1 MLRKVSGQNH
11 LITATSTHTAGAT
24 LRVVRPERR
33 NRTSYWATASSTLV
47 ILLAAINLAGCR
59 PAHSQDDPR
68 TLPQLVEIAT
78 VRPADAPERA
88 FTGVVVARVQ
98 SNLGFRVPG
107 KLIQRLVNIGDFV
120 RRGQALMR
128 IDRNDLELAI
138 AAKDAAVASAKARA
152 IQTAADE
159 GRYRTL
165 LDAGV
170 ATRQK
175 YDQVKAAA
183 DTARAELRQAKAEAQ
198 VADNEGGYS
207 VLTADADGVVTDTLA
222 EPGQVVAAGQT
233 VVKLAHDGPREAAVY
248 LPETIRPALGSIV
261 RATLYGETASVP
273 ARLRQLSDAADSE
286 TRTFEARYILEGVD
300 AKAPLG
306 ATVTI
311 ELPAGT
317 QTSDP
322 SKVPIASVI
331 DRGNGPGVWALNT
344 KTSTVSFRPVKV
356 LRLGDEDAV
365 LADGVKPGEE
375 VVALGAHLLSDGQHV
390 RLADQKGSIQ

>member
-1 MLRKVSGQNH
+1 MGGRVFGPSGLTVANPVY
-11 LITATSTHTAGAT
+11 SAGRSARASKPT
-24 LRVVRPERR
+24 RR
-33 NRTSYWATASSTLV
+33 NGGSFRARANYGLA
-47 ILLAAINLAGCR
+47 IILAAISLGGCR
-59 PAHSQDDPR
+59 ETHAQDDPR
-68 TLPQLVEIAT
+68 TWTPLVEVAR
-78 VRPADAPERA
+78 VRPAEAPERA

-107 KLIQRLVNIGDFV
+107 KVIRRLVNTGDFV
-120 RRGQALMR
+120 RRGQALMQ
-128 IDRNDLELAI
+128 IDRNDLALAI
-138 AAKDAAVASAKARA
+138 AARNAAVASANARA

-165 LDAGV
+165 LAAGV
-170 ATRQK
+170 ATRQS

-198 VADNEGGYS
+198 VANNEGGYS

-233 VVKLAHDGPREAAVY
+233 VVKLAHAGPREAAVY
-248 LPETIRPALGSIV
+248 MPETIRPAVGSIV

-273 ARLRQLSDAADSE
+273 ARLRQLSDAADPE
-286 TRTFEARYILEGVD
+286 TRTFEARYVLEGVE

-311 ELPAGT
+311 QLPAGT

-322 SKVPIASVI
+322 SEVPIASI
-331 DRGNGPGVWALNT
+331 TDRGNGPGVWALNT
-344 KTSTVSFRPVKV
+344 KTSSVSFRPVKV
-356 LRLGDEDAV
+356 LRLGDENAV
-365 LADGVKPGEE
+365 VADGVKPGEE
-375 VVALGAHLLSDGQHV
+375 VVALGAHLLNDGQHV
-390 RLADQKGSIQ
+390 RVADEKGAVQ

>member
-1 MLRKVSGQNH
+1 LKTYFV
-11 LITATSTHTAGAT
+11 
-24 LRVVRPERR
+24 
-33 NRTSYWATASSTLV
+33 
-47 ILLAAINLAGCR
+47 LALTIAALGFAGCES
-59 PAHSQDDPR
+59 AHQSDPR
-68 TLPQLVEIAT
+68 TDIQFVQVAT
-78 VRPADAPERA
+78 VQSAGPSERA
-88 FTGVVVARVQ
+88 FTGVVTARVQ

-107 KLIQRLVNIGDFV
+107 KVVQRLVNIGDFV

-170 ATRQK
+170 ATRQN

-261 RATLYGETASVP
+261 RATLYGESASVP

-286 TRTFEARYILEGVD
+286 TRTFEARYVLEGVD

-322 SKVPIASVI
+322 SKVPIASII

-375 VVALGAHLLSDGQHV
+375 VVALGAHLLSSGQHV
-390 RLADQKGSIQ
+390 HVADEKGSIQ

>member
-1 MLRKVSGQNH
+1 LKTFNFV
-11 LITATSTHTAGAT
+11 
-24 LRVVRPERR
+24 
-33 NRTSYWATASSTLV
+33 
-47 ILLAAINLAGCR
+47 LALTIAALSFPGYES
-59 PAHSQDDPR
+59 AHESDPR
-68 TLPQLVEIAT
+68 TGIQFVQVAT
-78 VRPADAPERA
+78 VQSAGPSERA
-88 FTGVVVARVQ
+88 FTAVVTARVQ

-107 KLIQRLVNIGDFV
+107 KVIQRLVNTGDFV
-120 RRGQALMR
+120 RGQSLMQIDR
-128 IDRNDLELAI
+128 IDLALAI
-138 AAKDAAVASAKARA
+138 AAKNAAVASAQARA

-165 LDAGV
+165 LDAEV
-170 ATRQK
+170 ATRQS

-183 DTARAELRQAKAEAQ
+183 DTARAELRQAEAEAQ
-198 VADNEGGYS
+198 VASNEGGYS
-207 VLTADADGVVTDTLA
+207 VLNADADGVVTDTLA

-233 VVKLAHDGPREAAVY
+233 VVKLAHDGPREAAVF

-286 TRTFEARYILEGVD
+286 TRTFEARYVLGGVD

-322 SKVPIASVI
+322 SKVPIASII

-390 RLADQKGSIQ
+390 RPADQKGSIQ

>member
-1 MLRKVSGQNH
+1 LKTFHFV
-11 LITATSTHTAGAT
+11 
-24 LRVVRPERR
+24 
-33 NRTSYWATASSTLV
+33 
-47 ILLAAINLAGCR
+47 LALTIAALGFAGCES
-59 PAHSQDDPR
+59 AHESDPR
-68 TLPQLVEIAT
+68 TGIQFVQVAT
-78 VRPADAPERA
+78 VQSAGPSERA
-88 FTGVVVARVQ
+88 FTGVVTARVQ

-107 KLIQRLVNIGDFV
+107 KVVQRLVNIGDFV

-128 IDRNDLELAI
+128 IDGNDLELAI

-170 ATRQK
+170 ATRQN

-286 TRTFEARYILEGVD
+286 TRTFEARYVLEGVD

-322 SKVPIASVI
+322 SKVPIASII
-331 DRGNGPGVWALNT
+331 DRGNGPGVWELNT

-375 VVALGAHLLSDGQHV
+375 VVALGAHLLSDRQHV
-390 RLADQKGSIQ
+390 RVADQKGSIQ